1 MIHNYEGFEQTL
13 AGSELVPV
21 LVVRVPVMSA
31 EQKAGLRAEIASSIL
46 DGLLLL
52 EDGLA
57 YQVVDLPLPREW
69 TPLLQEEPEPE
80 PPRPTGGM
88 RRRSGRSW
96 SGSGDTGR
104 SAGWAASRPWPR
116 RAGRV

>member
-1 MIHNYEGFEQTL
+1 MIHCYEGFERTP
-13 AGSELVPV
+13 AGPELVPV

-46 DGLLLL
+46 DGLLLM
-52 EDGLA
+52 EDGLN
-57 YQVVDLPLPREW
+57 YKVVDLPLPRAW
-69 TPLLQEEPEPE
+69 TPLLQEDVPEPG
-80 PPRPTGGM
+80 PPAGT

-96 SGSGDTGR
+96 SGSGGTGG
-104 SAGWAASRPWPR
+104 SMGWAASGPWPG